1 MGPWMQTATAKV
13 LGIGVLA
20 LTDAKPYGLV
30 AADPYARPV
39 GALVLLATEA
49 LLMYLT
55 RRIDWYACMP
65 ALGKLPAAIMEK
77 P

>member
-13 LGIGVLA
+13 LGIGVPA
-20 LTDAKPYGLV
+20 LTDAKLYGLV
-30 AADPYARPV
+30 AAEPYSLPV

-55 RRIDWYACMP
+55 RRIDWYACTP
-65 ALGKLPAAIMEK
+65 ALGEPPAAIMEK